1 MPVEL
6 RRAFVAFDLNLAS
19 SSLQNVVTLRLP
31 LYVKL
36 ADTVHAASCITALT
50 QVVHEE

>member
-19 SSLQNVVTLRLP
+19 SSQNVVALRLHEITTLREVSRHSPRSQFHCLDP
-31 LYVKL
+31 GC
-36 ADTVHAASCITALT
+36 A
-50 QVVHEE
+50 

>member
-19 SSLQNVVTLRLP
+19 SSQNVVALRLP

-36 ADTVHAASCITALT
+36 ADTVHAASFIAST
-50 QVVHEE
+50 QAVHEE